1 MGTDYFI
8 TYCLIYSNLWIFTGN
23 REIIPYM
30 FIFLGG
36 MALTISL
43 EEILKQQTGGSVLA
57 LLAGAALYLLVSQ
70 KYSSKWSKGAIRC

>member
-1 MGTDYFI
+1 MLKWGRI
-8 TYCLIYSNLWIFTGN
+8 TLSLIALSIAIYGFFTGN

-43 EEILKQQTGGSVLA
+43 EEILK
-57 LLAGAALYLLVSQ
+57 
-70 KYSSKWSKGAIRC
+70 

>member
-1 MGTDYFI
+1 MLKWGRI
-8 TYCLIYSNLWIFTGN
+8 TLSLIALSIAIYGFFTGN

-57 LLAGAALYLLVSQ
+57 LLTGAAALFI
-70 KYSSKWSKGAIRC
+70 GFTEIF

>member
-1 MGTDYFI
+1 MDF
-8 TYCLIYSNLWIFTGN
+8 FTGN
-23 REIIPYM
+23 REIMPYM

-57 LLAGAALYLLVSQ
+57 LLAGAAALFI
-70 KYSSKWSKGAIRC
+70 GFTEIF

>member
-1 MGTDYFI
+1 MLKGGRI
-8 TYCLIYSNLWIFTGN
+8 TLSLIALSIAIYGFLLGN

-57 LLAGAALYLLVSQ
+57 LLAGAAALFI
-70 KYSSKWSKGAIRC
+70 GFTEIF